1 MSSPFHD
8 GVQLRHDALI
18 CLPLPAS
25 APPARGR
32 TPKPA
37 LPAWLLFTAA
47 LLAASGMGAGDSYAD
62 DAQRTAAPATAAQ
75 GVDPRATGAQAA
87 ERAPLR
93 VCADPDNL
101 PYSRR
106 DESGFE
112 NRIARVLAA
121 ELGRPLAF
129 HWQPLQRGFVR
140 KTLGSGL
147 CDLLV
152 GVPAD
157 FERVL
162 ATRPYYRSSYV
173 FVQRA
178 EASPPLRSFDDP
190 RLAQLRVGVQLV
202 GDDLAATPPG
212 YALARAGAVAN
223 VTGYPVHGESPAAA
237 RMVQALADGR
247 LDAALVWGPQAG
259 WHAGRSPVPLT
270 VVPAHAP
277 AGLAAP
283 FEFSIAMGVRRDD
296 RALRDDIQAAIDH
309 SRSRIDAILRDYAV
323 PRTDTPARAV
333 ADAGGGER

>member
-8 GVQLRHDALI
+8 GLQFRPDALI
-18 CLPLPAS
+18 SLPRPGTLPPTRA
-25 APPARGR
+25 R

-37 LPAWLLFTAA
+37 LPAWLLFAVA
-47 LLAASGMGAGDSYAD
+47 LVAASGMDADDSYAA
-62 DAQRTAAPATAAQ
+62 DAQRIDERAVAAPASDAHATAA
-75 GVDPRATGAQAA
+75 RAAG
-87 ERAPLR
+87 RAPLR

-121 ELGRPLAF
+121 QLERPLSF

-190 RLAQLRVGVQLV
+190 RLSGLRIGVQLV

-223 VTGYPVHGESPAAA
+223 VTGYPVHGEGPAAA
-237 RMVQALADGR
+237 RMVQALAEGR

-259 WHAGRSPVPLT
+259 WHAGHSPVPLT
-270 VVPAHAP
+270 VALAHAP

-283 FEFSIAMGVRRDD
+283 FEFSIAMGVRRED

-323 PRTDTPARAV
+323 PRTDTPTRDV
-333 ADAGGGER
+333 DDAGGGKR